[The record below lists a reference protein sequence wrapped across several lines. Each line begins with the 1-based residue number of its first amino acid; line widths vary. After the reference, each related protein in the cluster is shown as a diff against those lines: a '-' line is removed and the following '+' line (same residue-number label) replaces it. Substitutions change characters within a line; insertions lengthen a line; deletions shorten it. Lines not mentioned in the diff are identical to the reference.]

1 MLKITATAEQKIV
14 ALIGETGKPVQG
26 LRVGATARSPFKV
39 DYRLAFLGAEQVRDD
54 DTRVPFN
61 GFDVY
66 LDAASVPLLQETTID
81 YVDEATGAGFKIDRA
96 HKVPPELRGTL
107 AERVL
112 TVIEEQINPSVGGH
126 GGHVTLME
134 VRDGIVYVELGG
146 GCRGCGMAKVT
157 LKQGIE
163 RMLLEALPEIKEV
176 RDVTDHAGGENPY
189 YAREAAE

>member
-1 MLKITATAEQKIV
+1 MLRITEAAEQKIT
-14 ALIGETGKPVQG
+14 ALIGEAGKPVKG
-26 LRVGATARSPFKV
+26 LRVGATAKSPFKI
-39 DYRLAFLGAEQVRDD
+39 DYRLAFLSDDQVRPD
-54 DTRVPFN
+54 DTRMPFN

-66 LDAASVPLLQETTID
+66 LDGESAPLLHETTID
-81 YVDEATGAGFKIDRA
+81 FVDEVTGAGFKIERA
-96 HKVPPELRGTL
+96 NKVPPELKGTL

-126 GGHVTLME
+126 GGSVTLMD
-134 VRDGIVYVELGG
+134 VKDGVVYVELGG

-163 RMLLEALPEIKEV
+163 RMILEALPEVKEV
-176 RDVTDHAGGENPY
+176 RDVTDHALGESPY